1 MNWQAKWIWHPGEDA
16 PRNFFWAVRKAFTLP
31 QRFSNAVLHI
41 TADSRYLVGVNGK
54 YLGHGPVRAFPHR
67 WRYDTYDIT
76 PYVCSSENVVAVL
89 VHHFGHSTFQ
99 YLQSRGGLLA
109 QVECDGKVVAAT
121 DETWKGIE
129 HPAYER
135 RMPRMACQQAWA
147 EMFDAR
153 KDLPHWT
160 LAGYDDRAW
169 QNAAV
174 VGEVGCAPWR
184 EVLPRDIPFLT
195 QEPVQPSRILR
206 IQTVRPPKQVW
217 TFDLKPNFLPG
228 DLTANPRGFVGL
240 VATVLHCSQPMTV
253 QLRSVFNGFRAVRI
267 DGTEYNP
274 QQAAEGVRLSAGDH
288 LLVADVSASFYHEWF
303 FGFVFDYEQ
312 GELTVRSPLGDAGA
326 YPFISIG
333 TFPSPEDAGFQSA
346 WQASS
351 AAQIAGHPA
360 AKPVQWAHTAA
371 ANVFAETVFAVPMA
385 APLQVEHPYSLVS
398 ANPDD
403 TVIYPP
409 ANGDVELLIDFGREL
424 VGFFEME
431 LCAPEGTVL
440 DLNAFEYMEN
450 GRIQW
455 TYGLHNT
462 FRYIAREG
470 WQSWRSVVRRGFRYA
485 TLTIRFPQ
493 GATEAVR
500 LRGLRCYLNTYP
512 YAYQAQFQC
521 SDALLNDIWE
531 ISRHT
536 VRLCSEDTFV
546 DCPSYEQTFWVGDA
560 RNESLFSYT
569 AFGDTRLA
577 RRCLLLAGESLWRS
591 PLVESQVPSGWED
604 ILTAW
609 SLLWT
614 IACEEYYRYTGD
626 RAFLEEVYPA
636 VRQQN
641 QNIHERFING
651 QGLLEIE
658 AWNMLDWAPMDT
670 PRTGV
675 VTHQNMWL
683 VEAWRRSAKMARILG
698 NDAEADLYL
707 RWAEELKAAI
717 NAHLW
722 DAEKQA
728 YIDCIHADGRRSATI
743 SQQTQTVAYLCDIV
757 PEDKRA
763 LFEKYLTDV
772 PEGWVRVG
780 SPFMM
785 AFTIEALQKAGDI
798 GRILQLIRRWWGM
811 MVHAGA
817 TSCWETFPGFLGQE
831 WPTRS
836 HCHAWSAAP
845 AFALPSYVLGVRPLE
860 PGFARFEVRPYL
872 GDLEWAKG
880 VVPTPH
886 GEVKIALFREGEQI
900 RVQVNVP
907 RGTVAVFAGKEYGEG
922 QHEVRMSPS

>member
-1 MNWQAKWIWHPGEDA
+1 MNWQAKWIWHSGEEA
-16 PRNFFWAVRKAFTLP
+16 PRNFFWATRKTFTLP
-31 QRFSNAVLHI
+31 ARSGKVTLSI
-41 TADSRYLVGVNGK
+41 TADSRYSVWVNGN
-54 YLGHGPVRAFPHR
+54 YIGHGPVRAFPHR
-67 WRYDTYDIT
+67 WRYDSYDIT
-76 PYVCSSENVVAVL
+76 PHVCGGENVVAVL

-99 YLQSRGGLLA
+99 YLEVRGGLLA
-109 QVECDGKVVAAT
+109 QVECDGQVVAAT
-121 DETWKGIE
+121 DHTWRGIE

-147 EMFDAR
+147 EMYDAR
-153 KDLPHWT
+153 KEPVHWT
-160 LAGYDDRAW
+160 LAGFDDSKW
-169 QNAAV
+169 QSAVV
-174 VGEVGCAPWR
+174 VGEVGCAPWK
-184 EVLPRDIPFLT
+184 EVLPRDIPLLT
-195 QEPVQPSRILR
+195 QEPIQPVRLMR
-206 IQTVRPPKQVW
+206 IQAVRPPKQVW
-217 TFDLKPNFLPG
+217 TFDLKPNFLAG

-240 VATVLHCSQPMTV
+240 VATVLECARPTQVS
-253 QLRSVFNGFRAVRI
+253 LRSVFNGFRAVRV
-267 DGTEYNP
+267 DSTEYTP
-274 QQAAEGVRLSAGDH
+274 QQAAEGIALSTGEH
-288 LLVADVSASFYHEWF
+288 LLVADVSARFYHEWF
-303 FGFVFDYEQ
+303 FGFVFDYDE
-312 GELTVRSPLGDAGA
+312 GELHLRSPLGDAQA
-326 YPFISIG
+326 YPFVSIG
-333 TFPSPEDAGFQSA
+333 PFPSQDDAGLRSG
-346 WQASS
+346 WQATSLN
-351 AAQIAGHPA
+351 QIANHPA
-360 AKPVQWAHTAA
+360 VQPIRWEHTAA
-371 ANVFAETVFAVPMA
+371 ANVFAETVFAKPVD
-385 APLQVEHPYSLVS
+385 APVQVES
-398 ANPDD
+398 PDALLAASPNE
-403 TVIYPP
+403 TVVH
-409 ANGDVELLIDFGREL
+409 AVGEGDVELLIDFGKEL
-424 VGFFEME
+424 VGFFEIE
-431 LCAPEGTVL
+431 LCAPAGTVI
-440 DLNAFEYMEN
+440 DLNAFEYMED

-485 TLTIRFPQ
+485 TLTVRFPQ
-493 GATEAVR
+493 GAKEPVR

-512 YAYQAQFQC
+512 YAYQAQFAC

-569 AFGDTRLA
+569 AFGDARLA

-614 IACEEYYRYTGD
+614 IACEEYYRFTGD

-636 VRQQN
+636 ARQQN
-641 QNIHERFING
+641 QNFHERFLNG

-675 VTHQNMWL
+675 VAHQNMWL

-698 NDAEADLYL
+698 NEAEAELYL
-707 RWAEELKAAI
+707 RWAEELKQAI
-717 NAHLW
+717 NTHLW
-722 DAEKQA
+722 DEEKQA
-728 YIDCIHADGRRSATI
+728 YIDCIHADGRRSAVV

-757 PEDKRA
+757 PDEKRA

-785 AFTIEALQKAGDI
+785 AFTIEALEKAGDV
-798 GRILQLIRRWWGM
+798 GRVLRLIRRWWGM
-811 MVHAGA
+811 MVDAGA
-817 TSCWETFPGFLGQE
+817 TSCWETFPGYLGQE

-860 PGFARFEVRPYL
+860 PGFARFEVRPFL

-886 GEVKIALFREGEQI
+886 GEIAVSLRREGEKIQAQI
-900 RVQVNVP
+900 TVP
-907 RGTVAVFAGKEYGEG
+907 PHTVAVIGGKQYGAGK
-922 QHEVRMSPS
+922 HEVLV

>member
-1 MNWQAKWIWHPGEDA
+1 MDWKAKWIWYPGEEA
-16 PRNFFWAVRKAFTLP
+16 PRNFFWAVRHSFFLP
-31 QRFSNAVLHI
+31 ARFERVSLHI
-41 TADSRYLVGVNGK
+41 TADTRYTLWVNGR
-54 YLGHGPVRAFPHR
+54 YMGHGPVRAFPHR

-76 PYVCSSENVVAVL
+76 PYVCTGENVVAVL

-99 YLQSRGGLLA
+99 YLQARGGLLA
-109 QVECDGKVVAAT
+109 QVECDGQVVAAT

-135 RMPRMACQQAWA
+135 RMPRMSCQQAWA
-147 EMFDAR
+147 EMVDAR
-153 KDLPHWT
+153 REPVHWT
-160 LAGYDDRAW
+160 SVGFDDSTWQRAV
-169 QNAAV
+169 V
-174 VGEVGCAPWR
+174 VGEVGCAPWK
-184 EVLPRDIPFLT
+184 ELLPRDIPFLT
-195 QEPVQPSRILR
+195 QEPVQPVRVMR
-206 IQTVRPPKQVW
+206 VQAVRPPKQVW
-217 TFDLKPNFLPG
+217 TFDLKPTFLPG
-228 DLTANPRGFVGL
+228 DLSANPRGFTGL
-240 VATVLHCSQPMTV
+240 VATVLECSQPTQMT
-253 QLRSVFNGFRAVRI
+253 LRSVFNGFRALRL
-267 DGTEYNP
+267 DGREYSP
-274 QQAAEGVRLSAGDH
+274 QQAAAGMDLSAGEH
-288 LLVADVSASFYHEWF
+288 LLVADVSAPFYHEWF
-303 FGFVFDYEQ
+303 FGFVLDY
-312 GELTVRSPLGDAGA
+312 GRGDVRLRSPLGRESD
-326 YPFISIG
+326 YPFVGIG
-333 TFPSPEDAGFQSA
+333 PFPSAEDGGFRAA
-346 WQASS
+346 WQVTSPAQV
-351 AAQIAGHPA
+351 AAHPSVHPIA
-360 AKPVQWAHTAA
+360 WEHTAA
-371 ANVFAETVFAVPMA
+371 ANVFAETVFAQPTGGAVRVESLDALLA
-385 APLQVEHPYSLVS
+385 AT
-398 ANPDD
+398 PDD
-403 TVIYPP
+403 AIVYPP
-409 ANGDVELLIDFGREL
+409 QDGDLELLLDFGKEL

-431 LCAPEGTVL
+431 LHAPEGVVI
-440 DLNAFEYMEN
+440 DLNAFEYMED

-455 TYGLHNT
+455 TFGLHNT
-462 FRYIAREG
+462 FRYITRAG
-470 WQSWRSVVRRGFRYA
+470 WQSWRSVIRRGFRYA

-493 GATEAVR
+493 GASEPVR

-512 YAYQAQFQC
+512 YAYRGQFAC
-521 SDALLNDIWE
+521 SDALLNEIWE

-569 AFGDTRLA
+569 AFGDHRLA

-614 IACEEYYRYTGD
+614 IACEEYYRFTGD
-626 RAFLEEVYPA
+626 RTFLEQVYPA

-641 QNIHERFING
+641 ANIHERFING

-670 PRTGV
+670 PRAGV

-698 NDAEADLYL
+698 NDAEAELYE
-707 RWAEELKAAI
+707 RWAQELRDAI

-722 DAEKQA
+722 DPEKQA
-728 YIDCIHADGRRSATI
+728 YIDCIHADGRRSTVI

-757 PEDKRA
+757 PADRRA

-785 AFTIEALQKAGDI
+785 AFTIEALEKAGDI
-798 GRILQLIRRWWGM
+798 GRILQLIRHWWGM

-817 TSCWETFPGFLGQE
+817 TSCWETFPGYLGQE

-845 AFALPSYVLGVRPLE
+845 AFALPAYVLGVRPLE
-860 PGFARFEVRPYL
+860 AGFARFEVRPFL
-872 GDLEWAKG
+872 GDLQWAKG
-880 VVPTPH
+880 AVPTPY
-886 GEVKIALFREGEQI
+886 GEVLVSLRREGERI
-900 RVQVNVP
+900 LAQVTVP
-907 RGTVAVFAGKEYGEG
+907 EGTVAVIAGKEYGAG
-922 QHEVRMSPS
+922 RHEVTV

>member
-1 MNWQAKWIWHPGEDA
+1 MNWQAKWIWHPGETA
-16 PRNFFWAVRKAFTLP
+16 PRNFFWAARKAFTLP
-31 QRFSNAVLHI
+31 NAFTKVTLHI
-41 TADSRYLVGVNGK
+41 TADSRYSLWVNGR
-54 YLGHGPVRAFPHR
+54 YVGHGPVRAFTHR
-67 WRYDTYDIT
+67 WRYDTYDIS
-76 PYVCSSENVVAVL
+76 PYVCGGENVVAVL

-99 YLQSRGGLLA
+99 YLQARGGLLV
-109 QVECDGKVVAAT
+109 QVECDGQVVAAT
-121 DETWKGIE
+121 DNTWKGME

-147 EMFDAR
+147 EAFDAR
-153 KDLPHWT
+153 RDLAHWQ
-160 LAGYDDRAW
+160 LPGYDDRAW
-169 QNAAV
+169 QNAV
-174 VGEVGCAPWR
+174 IVGEVGCEPWTQL
-184 EVLPRDIPFLT
+184 LPRDIPFLT
-195 QEPVQPSRILR
+195 QEPVQPVRVMR
-206 IQTVRPPKQVW
+206 VQAVRPPKQVW

-228 DLTANPRGFVGL
+228 DLTANPRGLVGL
-240 VATVLHCSQPMTV
+240 AATVMECSQPTT
-253 QLRSVFNGFRAVRI
+253 LTIRPAYYSGRALRI
-267 DGTEYNP
+267 DGRDISWQEAYV
-274 QQAAEGVRLSAGDH
+274 GVPLSAGEH
-288 LLVADVSASFYHEWF
+288 LLVVNVTAPSYHDWF
-303 FGFVFDYEQ
+303 IGLVFDTEE
-312 GELTVRSPLGDAGA
+312 GDLRFRSPLGEG
-326 YPFISIG
+326 YPWVTVGPFSSEEEPA
-333 TFPSPEDAGFQSA
+333 FRSA
-346 WQASS
+346 WQAISP
-351 AAQIAGHPA
+351 AQIASHPA
-360 AKPVQWAHTAA
+360 VQPIQPAHTGAVNVFGETVYAKPTPASVR
-371 ANVFAETVFAVPMA
+371 
-385 APLQVEHPYSLVS
+385 VENPGALLS
-398 ANPDD
+398 ANPND

-409 ANGDVELLIDFGREL
+409 EKGDVELLIDFGKEL

-431 LCAPEGTVL
+431 LSAPEGAVI
-440 DLNAFEYMEN
+440 DLNAFEYMED

-493 GATEAVR
+493 GASEPVR
-500 LRGLRCYLNTYP
+500 LRRLHCILNTYP
-512 YAYQAQFQC
+512 YAYQAHFQS
-521 SDALLNDIWE
+521 SDALLNQTWE

-546 DCPSYEQTFWVGDA
+546 DCPAYEQTFWVGDA

-569 AFGDTRLA
+569 AFGDARLA

-591 PLVESQVPSGWED
+591 PLVESQVPSGWEN

-614 IACEEYYRYTGD
+614 VACEEYYRFTGD
-626 RAFLEEVYPA
+626 AEFLREVYPA

-658 AWNMLDWAPMDT
+658 AWNMLDWARMDT
-670 PRTGV
+670 PSAGV

-683 VEAWRRSAKMARILG
+683 VEAWRRSAKMASTLG
-698 NDAEADLYL
+698 NHAEAQMYL
-707 RWAEELKAAI
+707 QWAEELKGAI
-717 NAHLW
+717 NRHLW
-722 DAEKQA
+722 DEEKQA
-728 YIDCIHADGRRSATI
+728 YIDCIHADGRRSNVI

-757 PEDKRA
+757 PDEKRP
-763 LFEKYLTDV
+763 LFERYLTDV

-785 AFTIEALQKAGDI
+785 AFTIEALEKSGDN
-798 GRILQLIRRWWGM
+798 GRILRLIRQWWGM

-817 TSCWETFPGFLGQE
+817 TSCWETFPGYLSQG

-860 PGFARFEVRPYL
+860 PGFTRFEVRPFL

-880 VVPTPH
+880 VVPTPQ
-886 GEVKIALFREGEQI
+886 GEVKVSLKREADKITLELT
-900 RVQVNVP
+900 VP
-907 RGTVAVFAGKEYGEG
+907 DRSVAVVDGREYGAG
-922 QHEVRMSPS
+922 VHRITLA